1 MTDRLNL
8 PLRYRCILEALLRE
22 HVPNAEVWAYG
33 SRVIG
38 ESHDGCDLDLV
49 VRGPELKPLGDGFFQ
64 LVEAIEKSNI
74 PILVQ
79 AHDWARLPESFH
91 EEIEREY
98 VVLQEGGGQQ
108 TMTGL
113 WHCVALSEAP
123 VEIVDGDRGKNY
135 PKKHEFVGGGN
146 CLFLNAG
153 NVTADG
159 FNFSTC
165 FFVSLDVDQRLGK
178 GKLIRNDVVLTTRG
192 TVGNSAH
199 FSHAVPHE
207 HVRINSG
214 MVILRAYETELHHR
228 FLYFVSRSQY
238 FQLQIQ
244 ALSTGSAQPQLPI
257 RDIEKIDIPIPP
269 LSEQRDIAHI
279 LGTIDDKIELNRRM
293 NETLEEMARAL
304 FKSWFVDFLPVR
316 AKQRART
323 QTGDPVRAKAALK
336 TSPAEASDWT
346 VERASAYLD
355 SMDKDIIDLFP
366 DRFVDSELGEIPEGW
381 EVGKLSDIVTRL
393 TSNENPGLS
402 PSTEFSHFSI
412 PAYDEGQLPKRE
424 LGKEI
429 KSSKSRVPQN
439 VVLLSKLNP
448 EIERVWLADALPT
461 EKAICSTE
469 FLVLL
474 ARPPFTRSYV
484 YCIARSPLFREQ
496 MKSLVTGTS
505 KSHQRS
511 PANAVLSIDTVLPSQ
526 EIAEAF
532 ELSASRVLRRVLDNR
547 KESRTLAT
555 LRDALMPKLVSGE
568 MRICQGHKNRTRKK

>member
-8 PLRYRCILEALLRE
+8 PSRYRCILEALLRE

-33 SRVIG
+33 SRVTG
-38 ESHDGCDLDLV
+38 ESHDGSDLDLV
-49 VRGPELKPLGDGFFQ
+49 VRGPELKPLGDGFFG
-64 LVEAIEKSNI
+64 LLDAIEKSNI
-74 PILVQ
+74 PILIQ
-79 AHDWARLPESFH
+79 AHDWAMPPESFH
-91 EEIEREY
+91 AEIEREY
-98 VVLQEGGGQQ
+98 LVLQEGKTDITQGEWITCTLADACSAIDYGLTASASDSPHGPKFLRITDIVSGQ
-108 TMTGL
+108 
-113 WHCVALSEAP
+113 
-123 VEIVDGDRGKNY
+123 
-135 PKKHEFVGGGN
+135 
-146 CLFLNAG
+146 LNW
-153 NVTADG
+153 
-159 FNFSTC
+159 
-165 FFVSLDVDQRLGK
+165 
-178 GKLIRNDVVLTTRG
+178 
-192 TVGNSAH
+192 NS
-199 FSHAVPHE
+199 VPHVE
-207 HVRINSG
+207 ADDGIVAKYRLYNGDI
-214 MVILRAYETELHHR
+214 VIARTGA
-228 FLYFVSRSQY
+228 
-238 FQLQIQ
+238 
-244 ALSTGSAQPQLPI
+244 STGASAYIQDPPNSVFASYLVRLQARPQFDARFIGYFLKSKQFGNYISGVLGDKSAQPNASASTMTAAPFSAPKD
-257 RDIEKIDIPIPP
+257 RA
-269 LSEQRDIAHI
+269 EQRAIAHV
-279 LGTIDDKIELNRRM
+279 LGTLDDKIELNQRM

-323 QTGDPVRAKAALK
+323 QTGDPVRANAAAR
-336 TSPAEASDWT
+336 TPPQGGSDWT
-346 VERASAYLD
+346 VERARAYLD
-355 SMDKDIIDLFP
+355 SMDKSVVDLFP
-366 DRFVDSELGEIPEGW
+366 DRLVDSELGEIPEGW

-484 YCIARSPLFREQ
+484 YFIARSPLFREQ

>member
-1 MTDRLNL
+1 MGIDPAIDITTEQRKTVLSLLEKHL
-8 PLRYRCILEALLRE
+8 P
-22 HVPNAEVWAYG
+22 NTTVWVYG
-33 SRVIG
+33 SRVKWTTHTQ
-38 ESHDGCDLDLV
+38 SDLDMV
-49 VRGPELKPLGDGFFQ
+49 VFATPEQNSQVFDLREALEESNLPFRVDLFVWDDVPERFRKHIKQDYVVFSDNADVDLAGKNWLYHPQLPRHWKRKSLYAMAQWVNGLAFREIQFSTTGKPVIKIAEIKGGISGQTKFTQQTFDESVRICSGDLLFSWSGQPETSIDAFWWRGPEGWLNQHVFRVTPINGVDSTFFFYLLRYLKPNF
-64 LVEAIEKSNI
+64 VAI
-74 PILVQ
+74 
-79 AHDWARLPESFH
+79 ARNK
-91 EEIEREY
+91 
-98 VVLQEGGGQQ
+98 Q
-108 TMTGL
+108 TTGL
-113 WHCVALSEAP
+113 GHVTKRDLENIEAALP
-123 VEIVDGDRGKNY
+123 D
-135 PKKHEFVGGGN
+135 
-146 CLFLNAG
+146 
-153 NVTADG
+153 
-159 FNFSTC
+159 
-165 FFVSLDVDQRLGK
+165 
-178 GKLIRNDVVLTTRG
+178 
-192 TVGNSAH
+192 
-199 FSHAVPHE
+199 
-207 HVRINSG
+207 
-214 MVILRAYETELHHR
+214 
-228 FLYFVSRSQY
+228 
-238 FQLQIQ
+238 
-244 ALSTGSAQPQLPI
+244 
-257 RDIEKIDIPIPP
+257 
-269 LSEQRDIAHI
+269 LSEQRAIADI
-279 LGTIDDKIELNRRM
+279 LGTLDDKIELNRRM